1 MAPGTNYVW
10 RLEPVR
16 DIKHN
21 ERPFFLF
28 GIGSCWILL
37 MHQWYD
43 LSVYADARR
52 RSQEEPGRATRSQQQ
67 PEEPWRGQE
76 GRAC

>member
-1 MAPGTNYVW
+1 
-10 RLEPVR
+10 
-16 DIKHN
+16 
-21 ERPFFLF
+21 
-28 GIGSCWILL
+28 